1 MNKINT
7 GVNRRERRLL
17 LRRGARKD
25 ERVTYLDNKG
35 CEYDYKWVA
44 KIASLFN
51 VIIGC
56 FHNGFPV
63 VVPKL
68 WYPAWAFYPFFF
80 VRSDLRVADPIAVLN
95 HERIHVRQQYDIHLL
110 VGLPLLVFLCYAEI
124 NNIFN
129 VIPYLCTLPFIPT
142 VLYMLNFG
150 YAFIL
155 HRLIRRGK
163 VYRSLQEIRSATC
176 FEREAICHAP
186 NADYLHTRK
195 FLAVLKYT
203 GIKIFR

>member
-44 KIASLFN
+44 KIASFFN

-68 WYPAWAFYPFFF
+68 
-80 VRSDLRVADPIAVLN
+80 S
-95 HERIHVRQQYDIHLL
+95 
-110 VGLPLLVFLCYAEI
+110 
-124 NNIFN
+124 
-129 VIPYLCTLPFIPT
+129 
-142 VLYMLNFG
+142 
-150 YAFIL
+150 
-155 HRLIRRGK
+155 
-163 VYRSLQEIRSATC
+163 
-176 FEREAICHAP
+176 
-186 NADYLHTRK
+186 
-195 FLAVLKYT
+195 
-203 GIKIFR
+203 